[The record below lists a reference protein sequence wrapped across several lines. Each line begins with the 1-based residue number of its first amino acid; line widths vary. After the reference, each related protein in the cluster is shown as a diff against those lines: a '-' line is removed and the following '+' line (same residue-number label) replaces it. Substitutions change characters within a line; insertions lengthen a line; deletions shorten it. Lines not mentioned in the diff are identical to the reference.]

1 MIRTIV
7 IIIVLALIAF
17 LSWRFKQ
24 TESLDT
30 TAAVEPAHQADFFL
44 KNFRMRQYDE
54 TGLLRYRLDGQR
66 LERFPNDERTLISQ
80 PLMALYSADDPAWR
94 ITAASGE
101 ASSEKLDEIRLSGD
115 VEMVRDAAENRQPMR
130 VSTASLLLKPKTEF
144 VQSKHMITLV
154 QPGARLVAE
163 SLEGNLEQ
171 GQFEL
176 RNVRGHYEP

>member
-1 MIRTIV
+1 MIRTTLIIV
-7 IIIVLALIAF
+7 VLALIAF

-30 TAAVEPAHQADFFL
+30 IASVEPAHQADFFL

-66 LERFPNDERTLISQ
+66 LERFPNDERTLINQ
-80 PLMALYSADDPAWR
+80 PSMALLSAGDPAWH
-94 ITAASGE
+94 ITAANGE
-101 ASSEKLDEIRLSGD
+101 ASSEKLDEIRLNGD
-115 VEMVRDAAENRQPMR
+115 VEIVRDATENRQPMR
-130 VSTASLLLKPKTEF
+130 VTTASLLLKPKTEF
-144 VQSKHMITLV
+144 VQSKDTITLV

-163 SLEGNLEQ
+163 SLEGSLEQ

-176 RNVRGHYEP
+176 RKVRGRYEP